1 MTGGIITERPRL
13 AWLAWARAGGT
24 ELKLSRNLD
33 PAHFRRL
40 LLEESSTAPHRER
53 PQPLYSSDGSLFIS
67 LLWPFEFIQG
77 TDIQKSTD
85 PPGLKGGNLVPRDGT
100 DSDISPLLEAFSSP
114 QQIFTR
120 PHLRRN
126 QGLRLSPDLTDWRQ
140 ELAHWSIYRRQTLPG
155 RVPEQ
160 LHDAAQQNFYN
171 LTNQTE
177 KAFWNIM
184 ERMDPIVKTP

>member
-1 MTGGIITERPRL
+1 MTGGIITPRPRL

-33 PAHFRRL
+33 PAHFRRLPLEL

-85 PPGLKGGNLVPRDGT
+85 PPGLEGGNLVPRDST
-100 DSDISPLLEAFSSP
+100 HSNISPLLEAFSSP
-114 QQIFTR
+114 QQMFTR

-140 ELAHWSIYRRQTLPG
+140 ELAHWSIYRAPDSPRESART
-155 RVPEQ
+155 
-160 LHDAAQQNFYN
+160 AA
-171 LTNQTE
+171 
-177 KAFWNIM
+177 
-184 ERMDPIVKTP
+184 

>member
-33 PAHFRRL
+33 PAHFRRLPLEL

-85 PPGLKGGNLVPRDGT
+85 PPGLEGGNLVPRDGT
-100 DSDISPLLEAFSSP
+100 HSNISLC
-114 QQIFTR
+114 
-120 PHLRRN
+120 LRR
-126 QGLRLSPDLTDWRQ
+126 LVTTTDVYSTTS
-140 ELAHWSIYRRQTLPG
+140 EAEPG
-155 RVPEQ
+155 PEVV
-160 LHDAAQQNFYN
+160 
-171 LTNQTE
+171 T
-177 KAFWNIM
+177 
-184 ERMDPIVKTP
+184 